1 MNYINGLARFA
12 DPHTIEYTEKGKDE
26 VKRVTAAHIVI
37 AVGGRPHVPAD
48 VPGAKEHAI
57 TSDDI
62 FSLNRRPGKTLC
74 VGASY
79 IALECAGFLTELGY
93 DVTVAARSI
102 LLRGFDRQ
110 CADKIGALMED
121 LGTTIMVGY
130 QPTAITKLPSG
141 KLQVVFS
148 DVGGSGAQK
157 IEQYDTIFFATGR
170 TPDLA
175 GLNLPAA
182 GVQVAPSGK
191 LPVADECTNVPHIF
205 AVGDVC
211 EGKQELTPV
220 AVRAGELLA
229 KRLFGGATERMDYD
243 LVATTVF
250 TPLEYGTVG
259 LSEEDAVAKYGED
272 DLEVPHT
279 ASPGH
284 VSPTRPLLSRPR
296 QPPPLVN
303 APHLGVHVRVH
314 DPGTVGHAPDEAPEA
329 RRGRGHGQP
338 VSVQARVPKE
348 RGRAGRGVPLR
359 RPERRRDHAGVCAGG
374 AVGRQE
380 GRLRLDGRHPP
391 HRRRVLLL
399 AGRHAALGQELGGG
413 RWLRRRRMRLKLL
426 GGGKNQE
433 QMRLVGNG

>member
-1 MNYINGLARFA
+1 VRAAGPCARISWARERPTLFDLSFPHSRHTAVNYINGLARFA

-26 VKRVTAAHIVI
+26 VIRVTAAHIVI
-37 AVGGRPHVPAD
+37 AVGGRPHIPAD
-48 VPGAKEHAI
+48 VPGAREHAI

-110 CADKIGALMED
+110 CAEKIGTLMED
-121 LGTTIMVGY
+121 LGTNIMVGY
-130 QPTAITKLPSG
+130 QPTAITKLPNG

-148 DVGGSGAQK
+148 DVAGGNGAQK
-157 IEQYDTIFFATGR
+157 TEVYDTVFYATGR

-191 LPVADECTNVPHIF
+191 LPVTDERTNVPHIF

-250 TPLEYGTVG
+250 TPMEYGTVG

-272 DLEVPHT
+272 DLEVYMFEFTTLELSAMHRTKHPKRGEDEDMGNLCLSKLVCRKSENERVVGFHYVGPNAGELT
-279 ASPGH
+279 QGFALAVRLGATKADFDSMVGIH
-284 VSPTRPLLSRPR
+284 PTDAESFCSLA
-296 QPPPLVN
+296 V
-303 APHLGVHVRVH
+303 
-314 DPGTVGHAPDEAPEA
+314 T
-329 RRGRGHGQP
+329 RRSGKSWVADGGC
-338 VSVQARVPKE
+338 
-348 RGRAGRGVPLR
+348 GG
-359 RPERRRDHAGVCAGG
+359 GVCG
-374 AVGRQE
+374 
-380 GRLRLDGRHPP
+380 
-391 HRRRVLLL
+391 
-399 AGRHAALGQELGGG
+399 
-413 RWLRRRRMRLKLL
+413 
-426 GGGKNQE
+426 
-433 QMRLVGNG
+433 

>member
-1 MNYINGLARFA
+1 M
-12 DPHTIEYTEKGKDE
+12 
-26 VKRVTAAHIVI
+26 RVTAAHIVI
-37 AVGGRPHVPAD
+37 AVGGRPHIPAD
-48 VPGAKEHAI
+48 VPGAREHAI

-110 CADKIGALMED
+110 CAEKIGTLMED
-121 LGTTIMVGY
+121 LGTNIMVGY
-130 QPTAITKLPSG
+130 QPTAITKLPNG

-148 DVGGSGAQK
+148 DVTGGNGAQK
-157 IEQYDTIFFATGR
+157 TEVYDTVFYATGR

-191 LPVADECTNVPHIF
+191 LPVTDERTNVPHIF

-250 TPLEYGTVG
+250 TPMEYGTVG

-272 DLEVPHT
+272 DLEVYMFEFTTLELSAMHRTKHPKRGDDEDMGNLCLSKLVCRKSENERVVGFHYVGPNAGELT
-279 ASPGH
+279 QGFALAVRLGATKADFDSMVGIH
-284 VSPTRPLLSRPR
+284 PTDAESFCSLA
-296 QPPPLVN
+296 V
-303 APHLGVHVRVH
+303 
-314 DPGTVGHAPDEAPEA
+314 T
-329 RRGRGHGQP
+329 RRSGKSWVADGGC
-338 VSVQARVPKE
+338 
-348 RGRAGRGVPLR
+348 GG
-359 RPERRRDHAGVCAGG
+359 GVCG
-374 AVGRQE
+374 
-380 GRLRLDGRHPP
+380 
-391 HRRRVLLL
+391 
-399 AGRHAALGQELGGG
+399 
-413 RWLRRRRMRLKLL
+413 
-426 GGGKNQE
+426 
-433 QMRLVGNG
+433 